1 MFRFSFSSSSFPC
14 FFPSK
19 FFSLT
24 LFRRFDI
31 VSLSSL
37 CLFHHSRSLSRMHS
51 LFQTLLIFFFPSL
64 LLSLSSPKFPPLSPI
79 SSLIYFPFST
89 KLNLHSF
96 ISESSSS
103 SHPFSH
109 VRPNIPLNFSL
120 IIILLSSLS
129 LRPHVFSVIA
139 LFSSIPSL
147 PPNSLFLL
155 HFNLSFYRPLFRL
168 SRNRNFSLS
177 CIFFLSLSLSHG
189 LSHFLTSSPSF
200 TPSTT
205 TPTHLASLFLPLL
218 FPSTSSQKSFSFAF
232 SLFLPV
238 SQPLTLTLSIFRRSF
253 SHFLLFSLFSFLP
266 FKLSLVPLSLS
277 LPFLRQSLSPVLL

>member
-1 MFRFSFSSSSFPC
+1 MAFFPWHLLGDLSANLYVPVLLLIFVVSLFLSIEILFIYSISSFWYRL
-14 FFPSK
+14 
-19 FFSLT
+19 SLK
-24 LFRRFDI
+24 
-31 VSLSSL
+31 SLSIP
-37 CLFHHSRSLSRMHS
+37 SLSISLSYALS

-64 LLSLSSPKFPPLSPI
+64 LLSLSSPMFPPLSPI
-79 SSLIYFPFST
+79 SSLIYFPFSA

-96 ISESSSS
+96 ISESSSF

-177 CIFFLSLSLSHG
+177 CIFFLSLPLTRSLSLSHVFSLLYSIHNDANPSRFSLSSASLSLLFISKIVLIRILSFSPSRN
-189 LSHFLTSSPSF
+189 LSHSP
-200 TPSTT
+200 
-205 TPTHLASLFLPLL
+205 
-218 FPSTSSQKSFSFAF
+218 
-232 SLFLPV
+232 
-238 SQPLTLTLSIFRRSF
+238 
-253 SHFLLFSLFSFLP
+253 SLFSDAP
-266 FKLSLVPLSLS
+266 SLIFFSSLS
-277 LPFLRQSLSPVLL
+277 FLFYHLSSL